1 MALLACTAGAV
12 ASVAL
17 LVAAV
22 AAAAPSASPLTAT
35 GSPIILDAG
44 DFSIAIDGQGGHC
57 TAQLSLAPDVRV
69 TGVGPRSV
77 VVGGAVRVVAD
88 AVPFVQL
95 YNKCVVKQAH
105 HLFAWPPNSAT
116 GLGSQ
121 FTACVTV
128 SLS

>member
-22 AAAAPSASPLTAT
+22 AAAAPSASPLTGT
-35 GSPIILDAG
+35 GSPIVLDAG

-77 VVGGAVRVVAD
+77 VGGAARVVAD

-116 GLGSQ
+116 GLVVLAVNSLH
-121 FTACVTV
+121 V
-128 SLS
+128 SLSH

>member
-1 MALLACTAGAV
+1 MVLLACTTGAA

-17 LVAAV
+17 LIAAV
-22 AAAAPSASPLTAT
+22 AAAAPSASPLTGT

-44 DFSIAIDGQGGHC
+44 DFRIAIGGHC

-77 VVGGAVRVVAD
+77 VGGAARVVAD

-116 GLGSQ
+116 GLVVLAVNSLH
-121 FTACVTV
+121 V
-128 SLS
+128 SLSH